1 MSKSGRL
8 NADAVL
14 DDEMADLMSEAQH
27 IHNKVIFDCVN
38 EGLNMVRPY
47 SNQGEPMLWSKKPRR
62 NLIFLFDSADD
73 LDKVLLQVKATV
85 IQWAQT
91 KAGAMS
97 DKPPGQ
103 HTNEDPIFNS
113 RRERVL
119 TELLSK
125 EVRIIQYV
133 KQF

>member
-47 SNQGEPMLWSKKPRR
+47 SN
-62 NLIFLFDSADD
+62 
-73 LDKVLLQVKATV
+73 
-85 IQWAQT
+85 
-91 KAGAMS
+91 
-97 DKPPGQ
+97 
-103 HTNEDPIFNS
+103 
-113 RRERVL
+113 
-119 TELLSK
+119 
-125 EVRIIQYV
+125 
-133 KQF
+133 

>member
-1 MSKSGRL
+1 
-8 NADAVL
+8 
-14 DDEMADLMSEAQH
+14 MADLMSEAQH

-73 LDKVLLQVKATV
+73 LDKVLLHVKNTV
-85 IQWAQT
+85 VSWAST
-91 KAGAMS
+91 KAGALN
-97 DKPPGQ
+97 DKLPSQ
-103 HTNEDPIFNS
+103 QTQDDQIFNA

-119 TELLSK
+119 TELLAKDVSSYSCLI
-125 EVRIIQYV
+125 E
-133 KQF
+133 